1 MRVVSTRCCGLDVQ
15 QKTVVACVLLTEPTG
30 RVQHEVRT
38 FGTMT
43 ADLLALND
51 WLDALAVEQVALES
65 TGVYWRPVF
74 NLLEADHPIMSITR
88 SSSITRSFDHPLM
101 LVNAQHLKAVP
112 GRKTDVKESEWL
124 ADLLRHGLVQAS
136 FIPPRPIRELRELTR
151 YRKTL
156 VQARAQEVNRLHK
169 VLESANLKLGAVAT
183 DVLGT
188 SGRDTLNALL
198 AGEQDPLALAELARG
213 RLRAKLPALR
223 QALEGRVTAQH
234 RVLIRHVLTHID
246 FLEQQLAELTTEI
259 EAQLA
264 PFAEA
269 VALLETIPG
278 VAEAAASAV
287 VAEIGVD
294 MTRFP
299 SAKHLAS
306 WAGVCPGNKQSGG
319 RRLSGKTTT
328 GNVWLRA
335 VLGEVAWS
343 NTHTSGNYLSAL

>member
-1 MRVVSTRCCGLDVQ
+1 M
-15 QKTVVACVLLTEPTG
+15 
-30 RVQHEVRT
+30 
-38 FGTMT
+38 
-43 ADLLALND
+43 
-51 WLDALAVEQVALES
+51 
-65 TGVYWRPVF
+65 
-74 NLLEADHPIMSITR
+74 
-88 SSSITRSFDHPLM
+88 
-101 LVNAQHLKAVP
+101 
-112 GRKTDVKESEWL
+112 
-124 ADLLRHGLVQAS
+124 
-136 FIPPRPIRELRELTR
+136 
-151 YRKTL
+151 
-156 VQARAQEVNRLHK
+156 QARAQEVNRLHK

-188 SGRDTLNALL
+188 SGRDMLQALL

-299 SAKHLAS
+299 SAKHLAF

-335 VLGEVAWS
+335 LLGEVAWS
-343 NTHTSGNYLSAL
+343 ITHTSGNYLSALYHRLARRRGKHKAIVALAHSLLVSIYYMLRDHQPYRDLGPDHFDRLASPHIQRHYRPPPRAARLCRHAHAGCSHLTDRLRRGFSEEVRGGRWNFAVVHLPDSGRP